1 MKRQLLMSDARSR
14 APIKIHPTLI
24 AITRRELSPGYQAVQ
39 SAHAAIDFQHQHPTI
54 AREWNKNSNYLIFL
68 SVENE
73 QELKKFIQ
81 KFQIYDINH
90 TVFIEPDLDNQITA
104 VCAEPSERTLKLCSH
119 LPLALGEFNESLTQR

>member
-1 MKRQLLMSDARSR
+1 MKQ
-14 APIKIHPTLI
+14 IHQKLI
-24 AITRRELSPGYQAVQ
+24 VITRRDLTPGAQAVQ

-54 AREWNKNSNYLIFL
+54 AREWNSNSNYLIFL
-68 SVENE
+68 SVQNE

-104 VCAEPSERTLKLCSH
+104 VCVEPSEKTMKLCSH
-119 LPLALGEFNESLTQR
+119 LPLALYEFNESLTQK